1 MNDQQANAL
10 FEQSI
15 ALLQQGKAQEALKHL
30 SKLDQAI
37 PSNPGILYFTATGYS
52 ILGNKQKAIQIYER
66 VLRLNPQFIEA
77 YNNIALDLAYLGE
90 HETAIGFIDQAL
102 SIRPD
107 FIEAI
112 DNKGCFLNAM
122 GHYPAACKCFERALE
137 INPHDTIALANLA
150 VALIHLGE
158 YKKAKAF
165 AETLLRI
172 NPNDYKGHSSL
183 GKIHLRLEEH
193 ATAINH
199 FLAANE
205 QNPTDVD
212 TLSDLGITHSE
223 IGSFDLALQYFEK
236 ALALNPEHG
245 ASHLGL
251 GLMHHDLRKFDQ
263 ALTHFDANIQD
274 KYRLTLR
281 EYNCS
286 ITHLHAGNL
295 KQGWPNYAYRWK
307 ESNLPVPYLNTANPL
322 WDGHNTESPV
332 LIWHEQGI
340 GDQILFGTLL
350 ADAAT
355 RAPSLIVRLDE
366 RLVPL
371 FQRSLPSI
379 RFIPHDFPI
388 RDTDFK
394 CHAPIGDL
402 ARFFRNALVDFKLQP
417 TSYLKPDNS
426 RLTALREGLSDN
438 KPIIGLAWATKG
450 KRALERNLPIDQ
462 VVALI
467 QNTLSSTL
475 IDLQYSDT
483 TEDRNRIAQSQGV
496 TIQRLDEVD
505 NFKDI
510 DGLAAL
516 ITACDLVITC
526 SNSTAHLAGALGKE
540 TYLLVPFS
548 RGRHWYW
555 SHIREDGHSMWYPS
569 IRVIPQTVLGDW
581 GGPLSTLEAC
591 LKNRTKPDSSGTE

>member
-112 DNKGCFLNAM
+112 DNKGCFLNAT
-122 GHYPAACKCFERALE
+122 GNYRAACNCFESALR
-137 INPHDTIALANLA
+137 INPKDTIALANLSS
-150 VALIHLGE
+150 ALISLGE
-158 YKKAKAF
+158 YNKAMDF
-165 AETLLRI
+165 AQFLIDTDPE
-172 NPNDYKGHSSL
+172 DYKGHFNI
-183 GKIHLRLEEH
+183 GKIFLCLEEPDR
-193 ATAINH
+193 AISH
-199 FLAANE
+199 FINAYRINPANADALAYLGIAYSDSGQYDLAKNTFNKSLAAY
-205 QNPTDVD
+205 PD
-212 TLSDLGITHSE
+212 
-223 IGSFDLALQYFEK
+223 
-236 ALALNPEHG
+236 HG
-245 ASHLGL
+245 ATNLGL
-251 GLMHHDLRKFDQ
+251 AFMFHD
-263 ALTHFDANIQD
+263 
-274 KYRLTLR
+274 LR
-281 EYNCS
+281 EYNS
-286 ITHLHAGNL
+286 ALHYFNLPTQDNYRATLRDYNRALTNLHAGNL
-295 KQGWPNYAYRWK
+295 KNSWPDYAHRWK
-307 ESNLPVPYLNTANPL
+307 ESGLLVPYLNTANPL
-322 WDGHNTESPV
+322 WDGHNTDSSV

-379 RFIPHDFPI
+379 RFIPHDHPI

-394 CHAPIGDL
+394 YHLPIGDL
-402 ARFFRNALVDFKLQP
+402 ARHFRNKFVDFNQQP
-417 TSYLKPDNS
+417 TSYLIADGA
-426 RLTALREGLSDN
+426 RATTLRELLNSDF
-438 KPIIGLAWATKG
+438 PIIGLAWATKG
-450 KRALERNLPIDQ
+450 KRAKERNLPIDE

-467 QNTLSSTL
+467 QNNLPSTL

-483 TEDRNRIAQSQGV
+483 AEDRSRIALSQGM
-496 TIQRLDEVD
+496 IIRRLNEVD
-505 NFKDI
+505 NFNDI

-516 ITACDLVITC
+516 ITACDFVITC
-526 SNSTAHLAGALGKE
+526 SNSTAHLAGALGKK

-569 IRVIPQTVLGDW
+569 IRVISQTAMGDW
-581 GGPLSTLEAC
+581 RAPLSTLEAC
-591 LKNRTKPDSSGTE
+591 LNNRTELDSLGTV